1 MPTPAARS
9 PPLHL
14 LEHTE
19 FPPASITRHIRSV
32 GIGTVEL
39 NRFAVG
45 VASAVSNLEALPKHN
60 PHVMSGL

>member
-32 GIGTVEL
+32 GIGTFEL
-39 NRFAVG
+39 NRFAVNG
-45 VASAVSNLEALPKHN
+45 TATRIFLLSLLSSSLTLWTR
-60 PHVMSGL
+60 